1 MELISEIR
9 AAINRCNREQPS
21 NTPDFILAEYLL
33 SCLEA
38 FEVASLQREEWYG
51 QHLSIKVNA
60 LLDTKDGKAHAN
72 NSQSVGGVPP
82 QICDHCGGAV
92 KKHWSICPRCL
103 VFLPYVGHKL
113 HT

>member
-9 AAINRCNREQPS
+9 AAINRCNREHPS
-21 NTPDFILAEYLL
+21 NTPDFILSEYLL

-60 LLDTKDGKAHAN
+60 LLDTKDGKAH
-72 NSQSVGGVPP
+72 PP
-82 QICDHCGGAV
+82 TQAAQNV
-92 KKHWSICPRCL
+92 CL
-103 VFLPYVGHKL
+103 SFDEALSLINRGEWALAESKL
-113 HT
+113 RELRQTLRASA